1 MNLND
6 NYMRLNHDGI
16 RTAPFRPLF
25 SGLLGITLLAPASF
39 FMLTILVRIFFG
51 SKTLYYSMAPSFLQS
66 PFDLFAFHKAQFMI
80 GCLVLAILFNL
91 LTIVRFR
98 LQRGERGLEVALSYR
113 RYWLNTAIALQSG
126 LLLVVLVAYTLI
138 QHIRY

>member
-6 NYMRLNHDGI
+6 NYMRLNHDEM

-39 FMLTILVRIFFG
+39 FMLAILVRVLFG
-51 SKTLYYSMAPSFLQS
+51 SKTLYYSMAPSFLQF
-66 PFDLFAFHKAQFMI
+66 PLDLFAFHKAQVII
-80 GCLVLAILFNL
+80 GGLLVAIFFNV

-98 LQRGERGLEVALSYR
+98 LQRGEKGLEVALSYR
-113 RYWLNTAIALQSG
+113 RYWL
-126 LLLVVLVAYTLI
+126 
-138 QHIRY
+138 